1 MSNIEFLENLVER
14 AKTSQLTYE
23 ENLLIVE
30 LRTKLEFIQ
39 KGYEVKDDLWTALSL
54 GIVVM
59 KELEKIQ

>member
-30 LRTKLEFIQ
+30 LRTKLDFIQ

>member
-1 MSNIEFLENLVER
+1 MSNIEFLENLVKR

-59 KELEKIQ
+59 KELEKI

>member
-59 KELEKIQ
+59 KELEKI